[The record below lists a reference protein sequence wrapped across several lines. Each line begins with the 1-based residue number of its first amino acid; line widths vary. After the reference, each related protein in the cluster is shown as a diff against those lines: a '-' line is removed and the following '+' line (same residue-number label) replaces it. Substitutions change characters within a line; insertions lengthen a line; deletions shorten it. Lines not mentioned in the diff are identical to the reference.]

1 MKSKVGLGLRIIL
14 GLIYFVFGLNGF
26 LQFIPMPPLPE
37 GPMALMG
44 AMMASGYLLPSIKIT
59 EIVGGFLLLSGF
71 YVPLALLIL
80 APITV
85 QIFLFH
91 CFLTPGEWHMAAV
104 MFLMHV
110 GLGLVHLNAYRP
122 LFVAKNKIT
131 D

>member
-59 EIVGGFLLLSGF
+59 EIVGGF
-71 YVPLALLIL
+71 
-80 APITV
+80 
-85 QIFLFH
+85 
-91 CFLTPGEWHMAAV
+91 
-104 MFLMHV
+104 
-110 GLGLVHLNAYRP
+110 
-122 LFVAKNKIT
+122 
-131 D
+131 